1 MLVSIKLYVLHIF
14 SKFIQ
19 ETGFDYLYNVTD
31 FFSVLGF
38 ILKKKNAFPLNKL
51 MLYYFCG
58 YDVEVVFYY
67 LTCNF

>member
-19 ETGFDYLYNVTD
+19 ETGFDYFYNVTD
-31 FFSVLGF
+31 FFLVLEF
-38 ILKKKNAFPLNKL
+38 ILNKNAFLLNNL
-51 MLYYFCG
+51 MYNFCE
-58 YDVEVVFYY
+58 YDDVKVVFYY